1 MKLSVT
7 EALRLLAMRVGKSLA
22 QINKDMGTGKQPANL
37 VNMVTRG
44 SLRMKVGAAF
54 AEACGYKMV
63 LVPEDMDIDDAI
75 EIRGEV
81 EEV

>member
-7 EALRLLAMRVGKSLA
+7 EGLRLLAMRAGKSLA

-37 VNMVTRG
+37 VNMITRG

-63 LVPEDMDIDDAI
+63 LVPDDVEIADGI
-75 EIRGEV
+75 EIKGEV
-81 EEV
+81 DSE